1 MSVSPARHFALK
13 VLLQV
18 EQQGAYVNRSLS
30 QALAR
35 ESLEERDCSLTV
47 ELVYGTLRHRSAL
60 DWTVAHFAVRPLDK
74 LPTALRMIL
83 RLGTYELLHL
93 ERIPARATV
102 HQYVTLAKRYGHTGT
117 ARLTNALLRR
127 VAEAG
132 KDVPFPDI
140 RTHPAQHIATKFSH
154 PRWLVERWL
163 ARWGVEETIA
173 LCQKDNE
180 PAPVA
185 IRVNSL
191 RACAENVR
199 HILENAGVDVEEG
212 RWVREV
218 LRLREG
224 HDVSALPGFAEGQF
238 TVQDE
243 GSAIVGYIVDPQP
256 GQTIMDACAGPGGKT
271 THLAERMGDE
281 GQVVAVELH
290 DTRCR
295 LIEQT
300 SQRLGLRS
308 IRTVQGDFRTVAG
321 QWTQKVDVCLLD
333 APCSGTGVLR
343 RRPDAR
349 WRKSPAQIAEL
360 AGLQA
365 ELLRSAASVVKP
377 GGALIYSTCSL
388 EPEENEQVVDAF
400 LGSHPT
406 FVKEDL
412 RQWLPPS
419 LWQPTETDFTR
430 LRLLPHRHDT
440 DGMFMVRMRRL

>member
-1 MSVSPARHFALK
+1 MSVSPARRLALK
-13 VLLQV
+13 ILLQV
-18 EQQGAYVNRSLS
+18 EQKGAYVNQSLP
-30 QALAR
+30 QTLAR
-35 ESLEERDCSLTV
+35 ESLEERDRSLTV
-47 ELVYGTLRHRSAL
+47 ELVYGALRHRGAL
-60 DWTVAHFAVRPLDK
+60 DWTIAHFAAHPLDK
-74 LPTALRMIL
+74 LPIAMRLIL
-83 RLGTYELLHL
+83 RLGTYEILHL
-93 ERIPARATV
+93 ERIPTHATV
-102 HQYVTLAKRYGHTGT
+102 HQYVTLAKRYGHAGT

-127 VAEAG
+127 MAESG
-132 KDVPFPDI
+132 KDVAFPDVH
-140 RTHPAQHIATKFSH
+140 THPAQHVATKFSH
-154 PRWLVERWL
+154 PQWLVERWL
-163 ARWGVEETIA
+163 ARWGMGETLA
-173 LCQKDNE
+173 LCRKNNE
-180 PAPVA
+180 PAPVT
-185 IRVNSL
+185 IRVNTL

-224 HDVSALPGFAEGQF
+224 RDVAALPGFAEGWF

-243 GSAIVGYIVDPQP
+243 GSTLVGYVVDPQP

-281 GQVVAVELH
+281 GQAVAVELH
-290 DTRCR
+290 DTRRR

-300 SQRLGLRS
+300 SQRLKLSS
-308 IRTVQGDFRTVAG
+308 IRTVQGDFRTVAE
-321 QWTQKVDVCLLD
+321 QWTQKVDCCLLD
-333 APCSGTGVLR
+333 APCSGTGALR

-349 WRKSPAQIAEL
+349 WRKSPVQIAEL

-365 ELLRSAASVVKP
+365 ELLHSAAAVVKR

-412 RQWLPPS
+412 RLWLLPS
-419 LWQPTETDFTR
+419 LWQSTETDFTR
-430 LRLLPHRHDT
+430 LQLLPHRHDT
-440 DGMFMVRMRRL
+440 DGMFIVRMRRL

>member
-1 MSVSPARHFALK
+1 MLSPARHLALK
-13 VLLQV
+13 ILLQV
-18 EQQGAYVNRSLS
+18 EQKGVYANQALP

-35 ESLEERDCSLTV
+35 EPLEERDRSLAV
-47 ELVYGTLRHRSAL
+47 ELVYGTLRHQSAL
-60 DWTVAHFAVRPLDK
+60 DWTLAHFASRPLDK
-74 LPTALRMIL
+74 LPIALRLIL
-83 RLGTYELLHL
+83 RLGAYEILHL
-93 ERIPARATV
+93 ERIPSHATV
-102 HQYVTLAKRYGHTGT
+102 HQYVTLAKCYGHAGT
-117 ARLTNALLRR
+117 VRLTNALLRR
-127 VAEAG
+127 VAESG
-132 KDVPFPDI
+132 KDAPFPDVH
-140 RTHPAQHIATKFSH
+140 THPAEHVATKFSH
-154 PRWLVERWL
+154 PQWLVERWL
-163 ARWGVEETIA
+163 ARWGVEETLA

-180 PAPVA
+180 PAPVT

-224 HDVSALPGFAEGQF
+224 HDVSALPGFAEGRF

-243 GSAIVGYIVDPQP
+243 GSAIVGLVVDPQP

-271 THLAERMGDE
+271 THLAERMSDQ
-281 GQVVAVELH
+281 GQMIAVELH
-290 DTRCR
+290 EARRR

-300 SQRLGLRS
+300 SQRLQLSS

-321 QWTQKVDVCLLD
+321 QWTQQVDGCLLD
-333 APCSGTGVLR
+333 APCSGTGALR

-349 WRKSPAQIAEL
+349 WRKSLAQIVEL

-365 ELLRSAASVVKP
+365 ELLRSAAAVVKR
-377 GGALIYSTCSL
+377 GGALVYSTCSL

-412 RQWLPPS
+412 RWWLPTS
-419 LWQPTETDFTR
+419 LWQPAETDFTR
-430 LRLLPHRHDT
+430 LQLLPHRHDT
-440 DGMFMVRMRRL
+440 DGMFIVRMRRL